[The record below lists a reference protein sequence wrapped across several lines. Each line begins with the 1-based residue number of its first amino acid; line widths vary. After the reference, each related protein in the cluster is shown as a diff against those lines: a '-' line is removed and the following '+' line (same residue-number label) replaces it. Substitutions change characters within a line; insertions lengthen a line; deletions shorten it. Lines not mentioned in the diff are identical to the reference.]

1 MKKTLLNITL
11 FVLVI
16 FLSNCSGFSKSGAN
30 SKQNNQIEKKY
41 STKTPVQSN
50 DAEHSDYIIGKVIGI
65 IDGDT
70 YDLLIN
76 ENQTVRIRMEGID
89 APEKGMPYY
98 QVAKKH
104 LSDLCCNK
112 ELIFVQTQ
120 KSDSNNRLIG
130 FSYLDTGV
138 ELSHEMVKVGL
149 AWHFKKFNNDEDLA
163 DLELDAKKNKRGLWQ
178 NDDPMSPWENRKLH
192 RQGKSTKELFKY
204 LDGM

>member
-1 MKKTLLNITL
+1 
-11 FVLVI
+11 
-16 FLSNCSGFSKSGAN
+16 
-30 SKQNNQIEKKY
+30 
-41 STKTPVQSN
+41 
-50 DAEHSDYIIGKVIGI
+50 
-65 IDGDT
+65 
-70 YDLLIN
+70 
-76 ENQTVRIRMEGID
+76 MEGID